1 MMGFV
6 KYHQPCIECGGSD
19 PVSINDNG
27 SAICFNCRKWYKNYD
42 EETKNVVAMKEVVKT
57 NAPLPSP
64 QSSGDFKELTD
75 RSIGLATAKKY
86 GVKAKEQGGKIIQH
100 SYPYYVANEIAG
112 YKVRDQNKMFSWKG
126 TSAGTG
132 LFGEQIFQDKGKY
145 ITVTEGECDAM
156 AAYELLGS

>member
-1 MMGFV
+1 
-6 KYHQPCIECGGSD
+6 
-19 PVSINDNG
+19 
-27 SAICFNCRKWYKNYD
+27 
-42 EETKNVVAMKEVVKT
+42 MKEVVKT

-112 YKVRDQNKMFSWKG
+112 NAILSLLYFTTN
-126 TSAGTG
+126 SAA
-132 LFGEQIFQDKGKY
+132 K
-145 ITVTEGECDAM
+145 C
-156 AAYELLGS
+156 